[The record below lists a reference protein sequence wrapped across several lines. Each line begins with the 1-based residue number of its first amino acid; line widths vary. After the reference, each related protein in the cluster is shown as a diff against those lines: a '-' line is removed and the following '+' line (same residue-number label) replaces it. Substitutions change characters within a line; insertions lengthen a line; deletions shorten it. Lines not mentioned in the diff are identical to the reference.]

1 MKSQDVK
8 ESHFEAIKILTDL
21 EGNLSTCQYFAISL
35 NGFGRSK
42 QGLKTVCSQP
52 QNIFLVLFYDAHRTL
67 TLPSHFAHSAQFQSS
82 HTKQP
87 GNVKVL

>member
-21 EGNLSTCQYFAISL
+21 EGNLSTCHYFAISS

-42 QGLKTVCSQP
+42 QGLKTVCAEAENVVIIQ
-52 QNIFLVLFYDAHRTL
+52 
-67 TLPSHFAHSAQFQSS
+67 FASKTDFAP
-82 HTKQP
+82 KMYA
-87 GNVKVL
+87 V

>member
-21 EGNLSTCQYFAISL
+21 EGNLSTCHYFAISS

-42 QGLKTVCSQP
+42 QGLKTVW
-52 QNIFLVLFYDAHRTL
+52 
-67 TLPSHFAHSAQFQSS
+67 
-82 HTKQP
+82 
-87 GNVKVL
+87 

>member
-1 MKSQDVK
+1 MKSQDAK

-42 QGLKTVCSQP
+42 QGLKTVCIQGVP
-52 QNIFLVLFYDAHRTL
+52 C
-67 TLPSHFAHSAQFQSS
+67 
-82 HTKQP
+82 
-87 GNVKVL
+87 G